1 MNTITRS
8 SVQYFRPSYLRVTNY
23 PGQATDVVV
32 PLTIVTATD
41 YKTSASNPK
50 WRSQV
55 KNHQSATTSREIVN
69 HKMTGGYGVAEVHWL
84 RNEVGG
90 VTERYSEEH
99 GRIWS
104 ASFPTIPDVSTV
116 ADNQALAKF
125 WKRAKEAQTA
135 FRGLTALGELRE
147 TLRMIRRP
155 AQGLRR
161 GLDDYLKNVTKR
173 SRRSKKSSLP
183 RIVSETWLEHAF
195 GWQPLISDVKSA
207 GEALNRRLNRFMG
220 NYTRVSGK
228 GEVETS
234 SFGSLSTRTDL
245 FLRLHNRPLTTR
257 KVSVRYYG
265 QVRSVCENPVQADM
279 TLFGT
284 NWREIVP
291 TAWEL
296 IPYSFLAD
304 YFTNIGDIL
313 DAWSLRKSD
322 VAWVAKSVKRHAEVT
337 LSEAYIDPTYTP
349 GLGGY
354 LGDLSRSLSTSYL
367 KASKMQI
374 NRSPQ
379 TPMLPSIQLEI
390 PGLGTK
396 WINMTALLGAR
407 NRTRRQ
413 LFQ

>member
-1 MNTITRS
+1 MNTITRT
-8 SVQYFRPSYLRVTNY
+8 SVQRLRPRYLVSTNY
-23 PGQATDVVV
+23 PGQATGYYVNGTSVD
-32 PLTIVTATD
+32 ATD
-41 YKTSASNPK
+41 SKTSASNPH

-55 KNHQSATTSREIVN
+55 RKHESATTSRVILN
-69 HKMTGGYGVAEVHWL
+69 HSFTGGFGVAEVRWL
-84 RNEVGG
+84 RNEVQGP
-90 VTERYSEEH
+90 TERYSRED
-99 GRIWS
+99 GQIWWS
-104 ASFPTIPDVSTV
+104 GFPTLPAISAE
-116 ADNQALAKF
+116 ADNMALAKF

-135 FRGLTALGELRE
+135 FRGLTFTGELRE
-147 TLRMIRRP
+147 TLHMLRRP
-155 AQGLRR
+155 GQGLRR
-161 GLDDYLKNVTKR
+161 GLDDYLRNVQKR
-173 SRRSKKSSLP
+173 SRRAKKSSFG

-220 NYTRVSGK
+220 NYTRISGK

-234 SFGSLSTRTDL
+234 SFAGISTRTDL
-245 FLRLHNRPLTTR
+245 YMRLHHRSLTKR

-284 NWREIVP
+284 NWREIIP

-313 DAWSLRKSD
+313 DAWSVRKSD
-322 VAWVAKSVKRHAEVT
+322 IAWVAKSVKRHAELT
-337 LSEAYIDPTYTP
+337 LNEAYIDKAYVP
-349 GLGGY
+349 GIGGY
-354 LGDLSRSLSTSYL
+354 LKDISRYVSSSYL
-367 KASKMQI
+367 RASTMAI
-374 NRSPQ
+374 NRSAQ
-379 TPMLPSIQLEI
+379 APMLPSITLEM
-390 PGLGTK
+390 PGFGSK